1 MLDNSAIQVLI
12 GSAATAIV
20 TYLGKI
26 LITRR
31 EQYKFNNE
39 QLESNSKVLITHTK
53 IIADL
58 QDLITK
64 MEVSADLM
72 RDKMAQLRADNEILR
87 TQINEMSKALIQNKN
102 I

>member
-39 QLESNSKVLITHTK
+39 QLESNSKVLTTHTK